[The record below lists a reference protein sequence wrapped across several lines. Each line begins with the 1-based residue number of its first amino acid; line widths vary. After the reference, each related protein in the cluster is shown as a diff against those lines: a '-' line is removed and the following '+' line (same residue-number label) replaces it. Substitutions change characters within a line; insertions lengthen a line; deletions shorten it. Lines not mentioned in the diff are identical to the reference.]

1 MILTT
6 QYYLATDF
14 IKFIFNRKTMK
25 TVGPPIFQKQTTTSR
40 NNDRQDIKNHIEF
53 TTKQRIKE

>member
-25 TVGPPIFQKQTTTSR
+25 TVGPSIFQKQTTISH

-53 TTKQRIKE
+53 TSK